1 MAISNEKLREIL
13 DFCQLY
19 GKEKAAEKIDIPLET
34 LNRYLRD
41 AKTRGLI
48 SPEEKFDI
56 EQNKGVELNDESG
69 IERETFK
76 LPKPSNWREL
86 IDIAQKHKEIREK
99 NSYGRTAATVRIKD
113 KNAIVMFVGDLHLGA
128 DGTDYNLFLELTE
141 YIKNNN
147 IYVVLLGDEIDSFMT
162 SFKNA
167 SAVFGQILSPKEQHE
182 LLADWLNEIYPWVL
196 CASHGNHSEQ
206 FIEANL
212 GFALANKIKE
222 KYVDYFGGIGKL
234 KVKIGN
240 QQYDFGM
247 THKFNRKSCY
257 NPLHGAY
264 TMARELMD
272 GDLFANAH
280 YHEPAIG
287 VFKVREKLVPAI
299 QTGTLK
305 TNDAYGKRYFNYGES
320 LAKFPAVFIDGEERK
335 LIPFM
340 ECEDAIIYKK
350 GYDLK

>member
-76 LPKPSNWREL
+76 LPKPANWREL

-99 NSYGRTAATVRIKD
+99 NSYGKTAATVKIKD
-113 KNAIVMFVGDLHLGA
+113 KNAIIMFVGDLHLGA

-162 SFKNA
+162 SFRNA
-167 SAVFGQILSPKEQHE
+167 SAVFGQILSPKEQHM
-182 LLADWLNEIYPWVL
+182 LLADWLNEVAPWLL
-196 CASHGNHSEQ
+196 CASWGNHNDGM
-206 FIEANL
+206 IEKL
-212 GFALANKIKE
+212 IGFGLTSRIKE
-222 KYVDYFGGIGKL
+222 KFVDYFGGIGKL
-234 KVKIGN
+234 KIKIGT
-240 QQYDFGM
+240 QEYEFGL
-247 THKFNRKSCY
+247 THKFNRKSVY

-264 TMARELMD
+264 TMARELME

-287 VFKVREKLVPAI
+287 VFKIREKLVPAI

-305 TNDAYGKRYFNYGES
+305 TNDAYGKRYFTYGES
-320 LAKFPAVFIDGEERK
+320 FSNFPAVFIDGDKRK

-350 GYDLK
+350 GIDIE